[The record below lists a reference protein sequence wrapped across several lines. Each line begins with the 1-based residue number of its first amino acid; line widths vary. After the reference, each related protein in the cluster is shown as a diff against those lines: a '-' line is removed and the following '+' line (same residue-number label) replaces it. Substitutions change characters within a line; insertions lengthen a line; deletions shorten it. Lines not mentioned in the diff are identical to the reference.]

1 MNHIS
6 AVGEPGSDDISTS
19 CADAWS
25 AGVGYGD
32 SGMRIVRLGLLLGI
46 FTLVV
51 TACGGGAD
59 DITET
64 TSTVTPAPGA
74 TSTSPSTSLPPTTST
89 TTTTTTTTTKLG
101 ATSTIIVVQQDLT
114 VLGFFSGTIDGI
126 AGEETRAAIA
136 KFQADAGL
144 DADGEYGSKTDAAV
158 IPKLQSN
165 IDYVTEVQEVLVE
178 LKYYGGPVDGDY
190 GNGTQRGVRL
200 LQRSCELE
208 ETGTLDIATR
218 LCLGGHI

>member
-1 MNHIS
+1 
-6 AVGEPGSDDISTS
+6 
-19 CADAWS
+19 
-25 AGVGYGD
+25 
-32 SGMRIVRLGLLLGI
+32 MRIVRLGLLLGI

-59 DITET
+59 DVTET
-64 TSTVTPAPGA
+64 TSTVTPALGA

-89 TTTTTTTTTKLG
+89 STTTATTTTAKLG

-126 AGEETRAAIA
+126 AGEETKAAIA

-144 DADGEYGSKTDAAV
+144 DADGEFGSKTDAAL

-165 IDYVTEVQEVLVE
+165 ADYVTELQEVLVE

-190 GNGTQRGVRL
+190 GDGTQKGVRL

-208 ETGTLDIATR
+208 ETGTLDIRTR
-218 LCLGGHI
+218 LCLGEHI

>member
-1 MNHIS
+1 
-6 AVGEPGSDDISTS
+6 
-19 CADAWS
+19 
-25 AGVGYGD
+25 
-32 SGMRIVRLGLLLGI
+32 MRIVRLGLLLGI

-59 DITET
+59 DVTET
-64 TSTVTPAPGA
+64 TSTVTPAPSA

-89 TTTTTTTTTKLG
+89 STTTTTTAELG

-144 DADGEYGSKTDAAV
+144 DADGEFGPKTDAAL

-165 IDYVTEVQEVLVE
+165 VDYVTEVQEVLVE
-178 LKYYGGPVDGDY
+178 LTYYGGPVDGDY

-208 ETGTLDIATR
+208 ETGTLDIRTR
-218 LCLGGHI
+218 LCLEGHI